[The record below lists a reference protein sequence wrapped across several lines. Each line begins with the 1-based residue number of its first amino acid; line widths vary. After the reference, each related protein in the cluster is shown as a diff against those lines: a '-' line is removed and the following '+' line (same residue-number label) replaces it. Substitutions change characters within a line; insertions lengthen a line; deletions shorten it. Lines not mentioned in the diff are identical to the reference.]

1 MINFNK
7 PMGANMKFFSAMIL
21 SSLTVLG
28 LVGCNDYNSSTNG
41 SNANTSARINA
52 VAANAANAGSTNSNT
67 ATVVNSN
74 VANTNGSAIN
84 SMSNMTAPD
93 AFMTEAAKG
102 GMAEVELSRL
112 ATTKSQNAEVK
123 KFAQQMI
130 QDHTNAN
137 AELKQ
142 LAGKKSVTLPTELDA
157 EHKALRDKL
166 SGLSGAEFDKEYV
179 NAMVADHEKSVNLF
193 KTQADN
199 GTDADAK
206 AFAAKTLPKLQ
217 GHLDMIKAMQ
227 GKM

>member
-1 MINFNK
+1 
-7 PMGANMKFFSAMIL
+7 MKIFSATIL
-21 SSLTVLG
+21 LTLTALG
-28 LVGCNDYNSSTNG
+28 LAGCSDYNSSTNG

-74 VANTNGSAIN
+74 VANANGSVIN

-142 LAGKKSVTLPTELDA
+142 LAGKKNVTLPTELDA

-166 SGLSGAEFDKEYV
+166 SGLSGAEFEKEYV

-206 AFAAKTLPKLQ
+206 TFAAKTLPKLQ

>member
-1 MINFNK
+1 
-7 PMGANMKFFSAMIL
+7 
-21 SSLTVLG
+21 
-28 LVGCNDYNSSTNG
+28 
-41 SNANTSARINA
+41 
-52 VAANAANAGSTNSNT
+52 
-67 ATVVNSN
+67 
-74 VANTNGSAIN
+74 
-84 SMSNMTAPD
+84 MTMPD

-112 ATTKSQNAEVK
+112 ATTKSKNAEVK

-137 AELKQ
+137 TELKQ
-142 LAGKKSVTLPTELDA
+142 LAGKKNVTLPTELDA
-157 EHKALRDKL
+157 EHKAEKDKL

-179 NAMVADHEKSVNLF
+179 NAMVADHEKSVSLF
-193 KTQADN
+193 KTQANN

>member
-1 MINFNK
+1 
-7 PMGANMKFFSAMIL
+7 MKIFSATIL
-21 SSLTVLG
+21 LSLAASG
-28 LVGCNDYNSSTNG
+28 LAGCSEHNSSTSG

-52 VAANAANAGSTNSNT
+52 VAANAANANSTNSNV

-74 VANTNGSAIN
+74 TANANGQVIN

-93 AFMTEAAKG
+93 GFMTEAAKG
-102 GMAEVELSRL
+102 GMAEVELSRV

-137 AELKQ
+137 TELKQ
-142 LAGKKSVTLPTELDA
+142 LAGKKTVTLPTELDA
-157 EHKALRDKL
+157 EHKALRDRL

-193 KTQADN
+193 KTQADG

-227 GKM
+227 GKMK

>member
-1 MINFNK
+1 
-7 PMGANMKFFSAMIL
+7 MKIISATIL
-21 SSLTVLG
+21 LSFTILG
-28 LVGCNDYNSSTNG
+28 STGCSEHNSSTNG

-52 VAANAANAGSTNSNT
+52 VSANAANANSMNSNVATAVNSNT
-67 ATVVNSN
+67 AN
-74 VANTNGSAIN
+74 ANGQVIN
-84 SMSNMTAPD
+84 STSNMTAPD
-93 AFMTEAAKG
+93 GFMTEAAKG
-102 GMAEVELSRL
+102 GMAEVELSRV

-137 AELKQ
+137 TELKQ
-142 LAGKKSVTLPTELDA
+142 LAGRKNVTLPTELDA

-166 SGLSGAEFDKEYV
+166 SGLSGAEFDREYV

-193 KTQADN
+193 KTQADG

-217 GHLDMIKAMQ
+217 GHLDMVKNMQ
-227 GKM
+227 GKMK